1 MTPCERRAVGLAV
14 VVLVLGLGLVLALVL
29 GLVLALVLVL
39 GQRAA
44 QYLRQAK
51 KVPASLLSQFEHSVI
66 NAHISPPPEL
76 LPNAREN

>member
-14 VVLVLGLGLVLALVL
+14 VVLGLVP
-29 GLVLALVLVL
+29 
-39 GQRAA
+39 RTA
-44 QYLRQAK
+44 QYLRQVK